1 MKTLLMGIF
10 MVVLSNA
17 ITSAQIQPGKA
28 ISMTISGVPDA
39 DKGQFNNTYPVSESG
54 TINVP
59 HLGIVQAAGMR
70 PEALASMLQSRFK
83 SARIYNNP
91 TIQVIQSTEG
101 GGITTEIVT
110 IGGDVRAPGAKP
122 YTKELTLWGAIQAA
136 GGETEFGSIRR
147 VKITRNGTQKS
158 YDLTQPQ
165 FKQIPLQRNDAIEVP
180 RKGALEPFFSR

>member
-1 MKTLLMGIF
+1 MKTILLGIL
-10 MVVLSNA
+10 VVVFTNV
-17 ITSAQIQPGKA
+17 ITNAQIQPGKA
-28 ISMTISGVPDA
+28 INMTISNVPDA
-39 DKGQFNNTYPVSESG
+39 DKSQFNMTYPVSDSG

-59 HLGIVQAAGMR
+59 YLGIVQAAGMR

-83 SARIYNNP
+83 AAQIYNNP
-91 TIQVIQSTEG
+91 TIQVIVSTEG
-101 GGITTEIVT
+101 GAVNQEVVT
-110 IGGDVRAPGAKP
+110 IGGDVRAPGPKP

-147 VKITRNGTQKS
+147 VKITRNGVQKS

-180 RKGALEPFFSR
+180 RKGAFEPLFR